1 MLCDPMPSL
10 RPRLRAALLATA
22 LTACTHAA
30 TIKPC
35 PDLGAVAGPVG
46 PVAAAKAEPHPDL
59 EAALPNFRVIEPGA
73 VYRGGRPPAGG
84 VDALAKAG
92 VRTIV
97 DLQGGDLDNGSLRHL
112 VVRLEPGEAAEAI
125 AAEEQAAT
133 AGGMH
138 FASRP
143 INSLRRLTPEEV
155 TTIMGV
161 LALMHDPAAQPV
173 YLHCEHG
180 KDRTGIVSAL
190 YRVRYNGWTPAAA
203 HDEMVAAG
211 HSGLLDHLATGSLDE
226 DLWEI
231 AAVMAAAR
239 AEAR

>member
-1 MLCDPMPSL
+1 MLRDPMPPRRL
-10 RPRLRAALLATA
+10 RPLAALVATA
-22 LTACTHAA
+22 LAACTHAA
-30 TIKPC
+30 PIRPC
-35 PDLGAVAGPVG
+35 PEPGAVSE
-46 PVAAAKAEPHPDL
+46 PVAVAATEPHPDL

-84 VDALAKAG
+84 VEALAKAG

-133 AGGMH
+133 AGGMR

-143 INSLRRLTPEEV
+143 LNSLRRLTPDEV

-161 LALMHDPAAQPV
+161 LAMMHDPAARPV

-190 YRVRYNGWTPAAA
+190 YRVRYDGWTPAAA

-211 HSGLLDHLATGSLDE
+211 HSGFLDHLATGSLD
-226 DLWEI
+226 DDFWEI

-239 AEAR
+239 SEAR